1 MFIGKTANVTHG
13 LNIDR
18 SVVNLALITKK
29 ASLPRL
35 TASVITTLG
44 GGPRVTVKGM
54 VNDGLFGVF
63 FMLKYDTDVAP
74 LRLDKV
80 AGFSLLALI
89 NSYVLL

>member
-1 MFIGKTANVTHG
+1 MRKTDGVTQR

-18 SVVNLALITKK
+18 SIVKLALMTKN

-44 GGPRVTVKGM
+44 GGPRVTVNGI

-63 FMLKYDTDVAP
+63 FMLKYDTSVAP
-74 LRLDKV
+74 LQLANV
-80 AGFSLLALI
+80 GGFSLFALI
-89 NSYVLL
+89 NSNVLL